1 MKAISILITGLFLAL
16 SLGAQDDM
24 PEMWSTKMDHKIDYW
39 GCDNGNWV
47 GYGYT
52 ASNKDISVYENETG
66 KVIWTK
72 DFTDIS
78 KRLKKVDG
86 IITIWEAKKIF
97 LLDLKLGK
105 EQVAVI
111 DMLTGEL
118 LWESDRY
125 KLKQQELITF
135 IKEENGFLFTF
146 KNENVFV
153 NADTGEEL
161 WSTAK
166 FKGKVGK
173 YYYDDGFLTTIN
185 FVPSGL
191 GALFSGYKNQIAK
204 INMKTGELVWE
215 NTYIGRAGK
224 KIVTKEWLYGLELI
238 DDNLILYLN
247 GLQVYDYKTGAQKWS
262 AAFDYEIP
270 VKAPG
275 NATAFGVYG
284 ALPDPIITDEFVYV
298 LDMSGKKKQHINKY
312 ERGTGRLVWK
322 SQEISG
328 GARVVPNMYLEDGK
342 LILQIGGAV
351 EIQGVFK
358 QKDAEGNISYVS
370 RVYDD
375 NIKPYGVQAFNAE
388 DGRLIWDSEKFK
400 KGITNMLVYG
410 ENLIV
415 CSGKELYS
423 LKIHD
428 GSENYIVDV
437 KNGGVGNAVVI
448 LPYEEM
454 IVVVGEKGVSTFKS
468 SDGSLVAANKYKR
481 SSVVDYT
488 DNILI
493 LETAKSDIAAF
504 DVADNCKYW
513 SYNAKKGS
521 SNSLTTDGEHVYVFE
536 KKSVTRLHTTA
547 KK

>member
-1 MKAISILITGLFLAL
+1 
-16 SLGAQDDM
+16 
-24 PEMWSTKMDHKIDYW
+24 MDHQIDFW

-78 KRLKKVDG
+78 QRLKKVDG
-86 IITIWEAKKIF
+86 IIAVWDAKKIF

-118 LWESDRY
+118 VWESDRY
-125 KLKQQELITF
+125 KLKQKELISY

-146 KNENVFV
+146 KDVNVFV

-173 YYYDDGFLTTIN
+173 YHYQDGFLTTIN
-185 FVPSGL
+185 FIPSGL

-224 KIVTKEWLYGLELI
+224 KIITGQWLYDIEVL
-238 DDNLILYLN
+238 DDNVVLHLN
-247 GLQVYDYKTGAQKWS
+247 GLQIYDYKTGAQKWS
-262 AAFDYEIP
+262 AAFNYEIP

-284 ALPDPIITDEFVYV
+284 ALPAPIITDEFVYV
-298 LDMSGKKKQHINKY
+298 LDMEGKKGQHINKY
-312 ERGTGRLVWK
+312 ERGTGKLVWQ
-322 SQEISG
+322 SQEIEG
-328 GARVVPNMYLEDGK
+328 GAKVVPNMYLEDNK
-342 LILQIGGAV
+342 ILLQIGGTV

-358 QKDAEGNISYVS
+358 EKDADGNISYVS
-370 RVYDD
+370 KVYED
-375 NIKPYGVQAFNAE
+375 NIKPYGVQAFSDE

-410 ENLIV
+410 EDLVV

-448 LPYEEM
+448 LPYKEL

-468 SDGSLVAANKYKR
+468 SDGSLVAANKYKKA
-481 SSVVDYT
+481 SVVDYEG
-488 DNILI
+488 NILI
-493 LETAKSDIAAF
+493 LETDKNDIAAF
-504 DVADNCKYW
+504 DVEDNCKYW
-513 SYNAKKGS
+513 AYNAKKGS
-521 SNSLTTDGEHVYVFE
+521 GNSLTTDGKHVYVYE
-536 KKSVTRLHTTA
+536 KKDVTRLYTTPQ
-547 KK
+547 K

>member
-1 MKAISILITGLFLAL
+1 MKAISIFITGLFFAL
-16 SLGAQDDM
+16 SISAQDDM
-24 PEMWSTKMDHKIDYW
+24 PEMWSTRLDHQIDFF
-39 GCDNGNWV
+39 GCDNGGWV

-66 KVIWTK
+66 KVVWTK

-78 KRLKKVDG
+78 QRLKKVDG
-86 IITIWEAKKIF
+86 IIPVWEAKKIF
-97 LLDLKLGK
+97 LLDLKMGK

-111 DMLTGEL
+111 DMVTGNL

-125 KLKQQELITF
+125 KLKQEEMISF
-135 IKEENGFLFTF
+135 IEEENGFLFTF
-146 KNENVFV
+146 KDVNLFV

-173 YYYDDGFLTTIN
+173 YYYEDGFLTTVN
-185 FVPSGL
+185 FIPSGL
-191 GALFSGYKNQIAK
+191 IAMFSGFKNQIAK

-215 NTYIGRAGK
+215 NTYIGRASK
-224 KIVTKEWLYGLELI
+224 KVVTGEWLYGI
-238 DDNLILYLN
+238 DVIDGNVILHLG
-247 GLQVYDYKTGAQKWS
+247 GLQVYDYKTGAEKWS
-262 AAFDYEIP
+262 AAFDYQIP

-275 NATAFGVYG
+275 NATSFGVYG

-298 LDMSGKKKQHINKY
+298 LDMEGKKGQHINKY
-312 ERGTGRLVWK
+312 ERSTGRLVWQ
-322 SQEISG
+322 SQEIGG
-328 GARVVPNMYLEDGK
+328 GAKVVPNMYLEDGK
-342 LILQIGGAV
+342 LLLQIGGVV

-358 QKDAEGNISYVS
+358 EKDADGNITYSKK
-370 RVYDD
+370 VYDQ
-375 NIKPYGVQAFNAE
+375 NIKPCGVHAYSDE

-410 ENLIV
+410 ENLVV

-423 LKIHD
+423 LKIHGGD
-428 GSENYIVDV
+428 VNYQVEV

-454 IVVVGEKGVSTFKS
+454 IVVVGEKGVSTFNS

-481 SSVVDYT
+481 ASVVDFHE
-488 DNILI
+488 NILI
-493 LETAKSDIAAF
+493 LETPKNDIAAF
-504 DVADNCKYW
+504 DITDKCKYW
-513 SYNAKKGS
+513 AFNAKKGAG
-521 SNSLTTDGEHVYVFE
+521 NSLTTDGKHVYVYE
-536 KKSVTRLHTTA
+536 KKDITRLLTTA
-547 KK
+547 K